1 MKDEALTGNGCG
13 SAKKEE
19 NAEEAAEVPESEKF
33 KDIDLD
39 VMFKELNDLHTV
51 QESFIKDEE
60 MTKHAKEFKR
70 LFSVLMLE
78 VKYCAKTSKF

>member
-1 MKDEALTGNGCG
+1 M
-13 SAKKEE
+13 
-19 NAEEAAEVPESEKF
+19 
-33 KDIDLD
+33 D